1 MLSFCISLVP
11 SKSKHKF
18 LNFVLISQLVIRF
31 MNSESW
37 SNIPVNLCYVPHQPI
52 LRVGWHSSSLMN
64 CIGAIGYHIWLST
77 SVMAVARVERER
89 GSRPGALPTAKQE
102 REGFSF

>member
-52 LRVGWHSSSLMN
+52 LRVGWHSSANPKS
-64 CIGAIGYHIWLST
+64 G
-77 SVMAVARVERER
+77 VAFIIINELYRRNRIPYLVKYFCY
-89 GSRPGALPTAKQE
+89 GG
-102 REGFSF
+102 G